1 MDLREVAEQQA
12 SGGLRHGH
20 HTAVSAPVSELPR
33 HDALWSGPGVAPVVL
48 VCRSGN
54 RSQQVA
60 QWLHSQ
66 G

>member
-1 MDLREVAEQQA
+1 M
-12 SGGLRHGH
+12 
-20 HTAVSAPVSELPR
+20 
-33 HDALWSGPGVAPVVL
+33 VL

-66 G
+66 GHTTVR